1 MVSIEIDE
9 DEPESV
15 DRAINRRTMS
25 KLNDGDDDSRSETPK
40 MFKAKHTQE
49 EMGRLSAEMR

>member
-1 MVSIEIDE
+1 
-9 DEPESV
+9 
-15 DRAINRRTMS
+15 MS